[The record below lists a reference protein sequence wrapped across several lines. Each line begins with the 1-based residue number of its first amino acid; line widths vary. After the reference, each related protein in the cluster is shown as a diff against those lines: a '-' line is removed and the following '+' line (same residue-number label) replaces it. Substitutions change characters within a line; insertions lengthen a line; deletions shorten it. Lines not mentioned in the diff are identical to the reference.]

1 MQPFPTARGTERSLS
16 THCTRLARVGKRS
29 VRAGVKAKVGVGEM
43 VPDSMQ
49 ELQAQRGLPSEILP
63 RHTGIR
69 NKYLAAL
76 GVIALLAMGSAS
88 LQAVS
93 CITQASLQAPDR
105 EALLAAGNS
114 IAGDVAGQNFDQLQA
129 SLLPAVV
136 GEWESIRGAAQ
147 SAAPVLKGGK
157 VYWGD
162 GYLLDAS
169 DLKGPADTEF
179 FCTNADSAA
188 TMTITLRSL
197 PAGRYALL
205 IGDYEGAPLAGQLA
219 LILGTDTT
227 AAGKWK
233 LGGLFVREGALDGH
247 DGVWYWRRARELAE
261 KKAVWSAWFSFD
273 AARWLLIPVDFLSSP
288 HLEKLNKEQSQL
300 AANPSD
306 SLPLTVTGVG
316 ANAGK
321 SWRITGLHFD
331 ATLHTPDVGL
341 VYESTGLTEPVAARA
356 EAIEVMSALLKLHP
370 ELRENFHGLW
380 AYAEKDGK
388 HSYAIEL
395 AMHDIP

>member
-1 MQPFPTARGTERSLS
+1 
-16 THCTRLARVGKRS
+16 
-29 VRAGVKAKVGVGEM
+29 M
-43 VPDSMQ
+43 VPDLNQ
-49 ELQAQRGLPSEILP
+49 ELQAQRSLPGETLP
-63 RHTGIR
+63 RHAGICS
-69 NKYLAAL
+69 KYLTAL
-76 GVIALLAMGSAS
+76 GLFALLSMAS
-88 LQAVS
+88 MPLRAIS
-93 CITQASLQAPDR
+93 CATQASLQAPDR
-105 EALLAAGNS
+105 EALLAAGNV
-114 IAGDVAGQNFDQLQA
+114 IAGDVAGQNFDRLQA

-136 GEWESIRGAAQ
+136 GDWESIRGVAQ
-147 SAAPVLKGGK
+147 SAAPILKGGK

-219 LILGTDTT
+219 LILGTDAT

-233 LGGLFVREGALDGH
+233 LGGIFVREGAFDGH
-247 DGVWYWRRARELAE
+247 DGVWYWRHARELAG

-306 SLPLTVTGVG
+306 SLPLTVTGTVAVVVPG
-316 ANAGK
+316 GK
-321 SWRITGLHFD
+321 VTTCPLIGT
-331 ATLHTPDVGL
+331 
-341 VYESTGLTEPVAARA
+341 
-356 EAIEVMSALLKLHP
+356 
-370 ELRENFHGLW
+370 
-380 AYAEKDGK
+380 
-388 HSYAIEL
+388 
-395 AMHDIP
+395 

>member
-1 MQPFPTARGTERSLS
+1 
-16 THCTRLARVGKRS
+16 
-29 VRAGVKAKVGVGEM
+29 M

-49 ELQAQRGLPSEILP
+49 EFKVQRALSGEIVPHYAGL
-63 RHTGIR
+63 RG
-69 NKYLAAL
+69 KYLASL
-76 GVIALLAMGSAS
+76 GLIALLSITS
-88 LQAVS
+88 TELRAVS
-93 CITQASLQAPDR
+93 CTTQASLQAPDR
-105 EALLAAGNS
+105 DALVAAGNA
-114 IAGDVAGQNFDQLQA
+114 IAGDVAGQSFDQLQA
-129 SLLPAVV
+129 SLLPAVI
-136 GEWESIRGAAQ
+136 GEWENIRGVAQ

-188 TMTITLRSL
+188 TMTITLRNL

-219 LILGTDTT
+219 LILGADAT
-227 AAGKWK
+227 AGGKWK
-233 LGGLFVREGALDGH
+233 LGGIFVREGSLDGH
-247 DGVWYWRRARELAE
+247 DGVWYWRHARELAG

-306 SLPLTVTGVG
+306 SLPLTVTGAG
-316 ANAGK
+316 ADAQK
-321 SWRITGLHFD
+321 SWRITALHFD

-341 VYESTGLTEPVAARA
+341 VYESTGLSEPVAARA
-356 EAIEVMSALLKLHP
+356 EAIAVMSAFLKLHP

-388 HSYAIEL
+388 RGYAIEL

>member
-1 MQPFPTARGTERSLS
+1 
-16 THCTRLARVGKRS
+16 
-29 VRAGVKAKVGVGEM
+29 M
-43 VPDSMQ
+43 VPDLMQ
-49 ELQAQRGLPSEILP
+49 KLQAQQGLPGEIP
-63 RHTGIR
+63 SRRSGIR
-69 NKYLAAL
+69 GKYLAAL
-76 GVIALLAMGSAS
+76 GMTALLSLASAP
-88 LQAVS
+88 LRAVS
-93 CITQASLQAPDR
+93 CTTQASLQAPDR
-105 EALLAAGNS
+105 EALLAAGNT

-129 SLLPAVV
+129 SLLPAVT
-136 GEWESIRGAAQ
+136 GEWESIHGVAQ

-179 FCTNADSAA
+179 FCTHADSAA
-188 TMTITLRSL
+188 TMTITLRNL

-219 LILGTDTT
+219 LILGTDAT

-233 LGGLFVREGALDGH
+233 LGGLFVREGAFDGH

-261 KKAVWSAWFSFD
+261 KKAAWSAWFSFD

-306 SLPLTVTGVG
+306 SLPLTVTGAG
-316 ANAGK
+316 ADAGK
-321 SWRITGLHFD
+321 SWRITALHFD

-341 VYESTGLTEPVAARA
+341 VYESTGLSEPVAARA
-356 EAIEVMSALLKLHP
+356 EAIAVMSAFLKLHP

-388 HSYAIEL
+388 RSYAIEL